1 MNIKIEVDMSDL
13 ELDIDKVE
21 KAIEKELAVTGYKIE
36 ETAKELVP
44 IDTGILKGG
53 IICKPNGL
61 EVDVFTS
68 GGRDYAHWM
77 EYGTSPHVIMGNPFL
92 YWEGA
97 SHPVDY
103 VIHPG
108 TRPYLYMTK
117 AFDSHT
123 EDLDVRIANI
133 IEDVL

>member
-36 ETAKELVP
+36 GTAKELCPV
-44 IDTGILKGG
+44 DTGVLRGG

-68 GGRDYAHWM
+68 GGKDYAYYM
-77 EYGTSPHVIMGNPFL
+77 EYGTSPHVIMGSPFL

-108 TRPYLYMTK
+108 TKAYLYMTT
-117 AFDSHT
+117 AFDNHT

>member
-21 KAIEKELAVTGYKIE
+21 SAIEKELAVTGYKIE
-36 ETAKELVP
+36 GTAKELCPV
-44 IDTGILKGG
+44 DTGVLRGG

-68 GGRDYAHWM
+68 GGKDYAYYM

-108 TRPYLYMTK
+108 TKAYLYMTT
-117 AFDSHT
+117 AFDNHT

>member
-1 MNIKIEVDMSDL
+1 M
-13 ELDIDKVE
+13 DIT
-21 KAIEKELAVTGYKIE
+21 IW
-36 ETAKELVP
+36 
-44 IDTGILKGG
+44 DTGVLKGS
-53 IICKPNGL
+53 ITCKPNGL
-61 EVDVFTS
+61 EVDVFTNVEYS
-68 GGRDYAHWM
+68 VYM
-77 EYGTSPHVIMGNPFL
+77 EYGTSPHAIIGYPFL

-108 TRPYLYMTK
+108 TKAYLYMTT
-117 AFDSHT
+117 AFDNHT

>member
-1 MNIKIEVDMSDL
+1 MNIRIEVDMSDL

-21 KAIEKELAVTGYKIE
+21 SAIEKELATTGYKIE
-36 ETAKELVP
+36 GTAKELCPV
-44 IDTGILKGG
+44 DTGVLKGS
-53 IICKPNGL
+53 ITCQPNGL
-61 EVDVFTS
+61 EVDVFTNVEYS
-68 GGRDYAHWM
+68 VYM
-77 EYGTSPHVIMGNPFL
+77 EYGTSPHVIMGYPFL

-108 TRPYLYMTK
+108 TKAYLYMTK
-117 AFDSHT
+117 AFDNHT

>member
-1 MNIKIEVDMSDL
+1 MNIRIEVDMSDL
-13 ELDIDKVE
+13 DFDIDKVE
-21 KAIEKELAVTGYKIE
+21 SAIEKELATTGYKIE
-36 ETAKELVP
+36 GTAKELCPV
-44 IDTGILKGG
+44 DTGVLKGS
-53 IICKPNGL
+53 ITCQPNGL

-92 YWEGA
+92 YWKGA

-108 TRPYLYMTK
+108 TKAYLYMTT
-117 AFDSHT
+117 AFDNHT

>member
-1 MNIKIEVDMSDL
+1 M
-13 ELDIDKVE
+13 
-21 KAIEKELAVTGYKIE
+21 
-36 ETAKELVP
+36 
-44 IDTGILKGG
+44 
-53 IICKPNGL
+53 
-61 EVDVFTS
+61 DVFTNVEYS
-68 GGRDYAHWM
+68 VYM
-77 EYGTSPHVIMGNPFL
+77 EYGTSPHVIMGYPFL

-108 TRPYLYMTK
+108 TKAYLYMTT
-117 AFDSHT
+117 AFDNHT

>member
-21 KAIEKELAVTGYKIE
+21 SAIEKELAVTGYKIE
-36 ETAKELVP
+36 GTAKELCPV
-44 IDTGILKGG
+44 DTGVLRGG

-68 GGRDYAHWM
+68 GGKDYAYYM

-103 VIHPG
+103 VVHPG
-108 TRPYLYMTK
+108 TRPYLYMTT
-117 AFDSHT
+117 AFDNHT

>member
-13 ELDIDKVE
+13 EFDIDKVE
-21 KAIEKELAVTGYKIE
+21 SAIEKELAVTGYKIE
-36 ETAKELVP
+36 GTAKELCPV
-44 IDTGILKGG
+44 DTGVLKGS
-53 IICKPNGL
+53 ITCKPNGL
-61 EVDVFTS
+61 EVDVFTNVEYS
-68 GGRDYAHWM
+68 VYM
-77 EYGTSPHVIMGNPFL
+77 EYGTSPHVIMGYPFL

-108 TRPYLYMTK
+108 TKAYLYMTT

>member
-77 EYGTSPHVIMGNPFL
+77 EYGTSSHVIMGYPFL

-108 TRPYLYMTK
+108 TKAYLYMTT

>member
-1 MNIKIEVDMSDL
+1 MNIRIEVDMSDL
-13 ELDIDKVE
+13 DFDIDKVE
-21 KAIEKELAVTGYKIE
+21 SAIEKELATTGYKIE
-36 ETAKELVP
+36 GTAKELCPV
-44 IDTGILKGG
+44 DTGILKGG

-68 GGRDYAHWM
+68 GGKDYAYYM

-108 TRPYLYMTK
+108 TKAYLYMTT
-117 AFDSHT
+117 AFDNHT